1 MNRQYIASMVV
12 ASAALVF
19 SLVAAALAGTAVYMT
34 PASEV
39 NGAQL
44 SAVPSIRDDVAIQSF
59 WGAPVGAVD
68 SGGVEA
74 DLDGNASALVASD

>member
-1 MNRQYIASMVV
+1 MNRQCIASMVI

-19 SLVAAALAGTAVYMT
+19 SLVAAALAGTVAYIT

-39 NGAQL
+39 NGPQL
-44 SAVPSIRDDVAIQSF
+44 SAVPSIRGDMATESL
-59 WGAPVGAVD
+59 WGAPQNAVD